1 MTPVI
6 SASSVPPRT
15 CGNDR
20 YVVLAIGRVP
30 LPLPTGD
37 AARAFGDWCVTDI
50 TAGTLEDYRAVR
62 RAAGATVGC
71 NRSLALLR
79 AAFNWAIR
87 MGYVERTPFMRGTQ
101 AVVKLSRE
109 LPRRRRLEP
118 GEAARLLAACSSPHL
133 RGLVEAALWTGC
145 RGGELLSLQWH
156 QVRADPRPE
165 LVMMASKTKNRR
177 DRRIPI
183 STRLAPVLAM
193 RRSGPDGRPHPP
205 TAYVFGNEVGQRVTS
220 VRRIWQAAVLRAHGH
235 RPTYNPH
242 TRTLTPRL
250 PRAAADHQSA
260 LSRSAAGGR
269 LPVAGWRRAALD
281 DSGLAR
287 TREHQRKLALTSSR
301 RARAS
306 TTRCAPSRHGKPPCK
321 FLQAPTQPG
330 TTPRHSPARTRTG
343 THQNTQENSTRS
355 RIARFLQRGRAGIRP
370 RLPCTSGCN
379 MAVGG

>member
-1 MTPVI
+1 M
-6 SASSVPPRT
+6 
-15 CGNDR
+15 
-20 YVVLAIGRVP
+20 
-30 LPLPTGD
+30 
-37 AARAFGDWCVTDI
+37 TDI

-133 RGLVEAALWTGC
+133 RGLVEAALETGC

-242 TRTLTPRL
+242 TRTLTPDC
-250 PRAAADHQSA
+250 RALLQTINLHFHDLRREAGSRWLDGGVP
-260 LSRSAAGGR
+260 LSTIRDWLGHANIAQTGTYLESTCAGQHDAMR
-269 LPVAGWRRAALD
+269 AFEARQAAL
-281 DSGLAR
+281 
-287 TREHQRKLALTSSR
+287 QVF
-301 RARAS
+301 AS
-306 TTRCAPSRHGKPPCK
+306 ADATGHHTTA
-321 FLQAPTQPG
+321 F
-330 TTPRHSPARTRTG
+330 TG
-343 THQNTQENSTRS
+343 TDANRNAPEHTGK
-355 RIARFLQRGRAGIRP
+355 LH
-370 RLPCTSGCN
+370 
-379 MAVGG
+379 